1 MKEFTFYEK
10 DGYISPSLSD
20 LYDVTGESDLEP
32 ICWTAP
38 AFQLVEARHKMPLD
52 MPAIFKS
59 IDDVM
64 DFDRMFNDAYC
75 HLNEYES
82 REIVVYIT
90 GLTAAALAV
99 VSACREL
106 GITPIFMHYNR
117 ADGRY
122 YPQFM

>member
-1 MKEFTFYEK
+1 MKEFKFYEK

-20 LYDVTGESDLEP
+20 VYDVVGENDLEP
-32 ICWTAP
+32 ICWEAP
-38 AFQLVEARHKMPLD
+38 AFQLVEGRHKMPLD
-52 MPAIFKS
+52 MPSIFKS
-59 IDDVM
+59 IDNVM
-64 DFDRMFNDAYC
+64 DFSGMNTEVFHAIKNYKG
-75 HLNEYES
+75 

-90 GLTAAALAV
+90 GLTAATLAV
-99 VSACREL
+99 VSVCREL